1 MRIRNLHRIA
11 FTFICCIGLSGLST
25 STLAQRGNDGANGA
39 APAADRT
46 LQETRIKGGITTLY
60 ALDPLA
66 RTLCFTD
73 GKDGHVFQDGQ
84 ARNRCSHLDFDSYQK
99 GAFTAGI
106 QGGQAGIIIDLGTA
120 SDLQQGYGYEETVG
134 RPNGFASIQIKD
146 HKPMILRDR
155 KTNTLQELREGGILF
170 QAASE
175 RDSSA
180 KATATIMAGHIYLAR
195 IIDRNDP
202 SFQLLVKMLV
212 LSYVPNQSVTFRW
225 ELL

>member
-25 STLAQRGNDGANGA
+25 ATLAQRGNDGANGGA
-39 APAADRT
+39 VATDRT

-73 GKDGHVFQDGQ
+73 GKDGMVFQNGQ
-84 ARNRCSHLDFDSYQK
+84 VRNRCSHLDFDSYEK
-99 GAFTAGI
+99 GGFTAGI
-106 QGGQAGIIIDLGTA
+106 QGGQVGIIIDLGTA
-120 SDLQQGYGYEETVG
+120 TDLQQGYGYQETVG
-134 RPNGFASIQIKD
+134 RPDGFASIQIRENKT
-146 HKPMILRDR
+146 MILGDR
-155 KTNTLQELREGGILF
+155 KTNTLQELREGGLLF
-170 QAASE
+170 QGESKRVASANA
-175 RDSSA
+175 SA
-180 KATATIMAGHIYLAR
+180 MIKPGHIYLAR
-195 IIDRNDP
+195 IIDTNDP